1 MFPCEAVE
9 ICRSASAWAIWP
21 FAANAEPRAKCQNAS
36 VIAISGDIDRVR
48 VVHSAP
54 FDLGALQRT
63 RKNTMKTAFRV
74 LFTVIVF
81 SLAAVAQSETKND
94 LGLLL
99 GGSFVT
105 QRSTA
110 GGEAINFGASVA
122 FSADYAR
129 RITGGNTL
137 LSIEFPFVAEPSNS
151 VSSRNPQSIVSLATI
166 FVVPSLRVKFVSNGG
181 ISPWVSGGFG
191 YGISEGSEFFANGQ
205 RNPWRYQS
213 TGAAQFGAGVDVR
226 TPIKVF
232 FPISLRGEVR
242 DYYSVNNPTFGT
254 AVQGGGQ
261 HNVVVSG
268 GMVLSF

>member
-1 MFPCEAVE
+1 
-9 ICRSASAWAIWP
+9 
-21 FAANAEPRAKCQNAS
+21 
-36 VIAISGDIDRVR
+36 
-48 VVHSAP
+48 
-54 FDLGALQRT
+54 
-63 RKNTMKTAFRV
+63 MKTAFRV

-99 GGSFVT
+99 GGGFIP
-105 QRSTA
+105 QRFTA
-110 GGEAINFGASVA
+110 RGEAINFGASIA

-129 RITGGNTL
+129 HVTGESTS
-137 LSIEFPFVAEPSNS
+137 LSVEFPFVGEPSNS
-151 VSSRNPQSIVSLATI
+151 VRSTNPQSIVSLATI
-166 FVVPSLRVKFVSNGG
+166 FVVPSLRVKFGSNGG

-191 YGISEGSEFFANGQ
+191 YGVSEGSEFFVQGQ
-205 RNPWRYQS
+205 RNPSRYQS

-226 TPIKVF
+226 TPIKVL

-242 DYYSVNNPTFGT
+242 DYYSVSNPTFGT
-254 AVQGGGQ
+254 PVQGSGQ

>member
-1 MFPCEAVE
+1 
-9 ICRSASAWAIWP
+9 
-21 FAANAEPRAKCQNAS
+21 
-36 VIAISGDIDRVR
+36 
-48 VVHSAP
+48 
-54 FDLGALQRT
+54 
-63 RKNTMKTAFRV
+63 MKTAFRV

-99 GGSFVT
+99 GGGFIP
-105 QRSTA
+105 QRFTA
-110 GGEAINFGASVA
+110 RGEAINFGASIA

-129 RITGGNTL
+129 HVTGESTS
-137 LSIEFPFVAEPSNS
+137 LSVEFPFVGEPSNS
-151 VSSRNPQSIVSLATI
+151 VRSTNPQSIVSLATI
-166 FVVPSLRVKFVSNGG
+166 FVVPSLRVKFGSNGG

-191 YGISEGSEFFANGQ
+191 YGISEGSEFFVQGQ
-205 RNPWRYQS
+205 RNPSRYQS

-226 TPIKVF
+226 TPIKVL

-242 DYYSVNNPTFGT
+242 DYYSVSNPTFGT
-254 AVQGGGQ
+254 PVQGSGQ